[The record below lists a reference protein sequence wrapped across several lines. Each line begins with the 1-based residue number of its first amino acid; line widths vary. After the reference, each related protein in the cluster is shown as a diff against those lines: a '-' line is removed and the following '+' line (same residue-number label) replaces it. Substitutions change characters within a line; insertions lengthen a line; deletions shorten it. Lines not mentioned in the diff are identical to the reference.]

1 MAGAVGA
8 DHTPPPQSEQEGRP
22 PPNRLTS
29 MLRIHL
35 LLQWYSIS
43 VPAMEESL
51 IEVPAMR
58 S

>member
-1 MAGAVGA
+1 
-8 DHTPPPQSEQEGRP
+8 
-22 PPNRLTS
+22 